1 MSTKVLTE
9 KINAL
14 LPQTQCEECGF
25 KGCKPYAN
33 AMARGEAQIDLC
45 APGGISTLGALA
57 TLLKVDP
64 APFHQTVTNN
74 YRPASVAVIDED
86 LCIGC
91 VKCINVC
98 PVDAIAGAAK
108 MMHTVIKDECTGC
121 ELCIPACPMDCIS
134 LQAIPERDDAAKQQ
148 KATDWRQRF
157 NAREQRLAK
166 QAATQFKQDTSS
178 RTDKKA
184 AIAAA
189 LARKKQK

>member
-1 MSTKVLTE
+1 MSTESLAE
-9 KINAL
+9 KIDAL

-25 KGCKPYAN
+25 KGCKPYAQAIADN
-33 AMARGEAQIDLC
+33 KAQIDLC
-45 APGGISTLGALA
+45 APGGVSTLASLA
-57 TLLKVDP
+57 ALLKVDP
-64 APFHQTVTNN
+64 APFHNTVTKN

-134 LQAIPERDDAAKQQ
+134 LHPIPERDDAAKAQ
-148 KATDWRQRF
+148 KAVDWRQRF

-178 RTDKKA
+178 RADKKA

-189 LARKKQK
+189 LARKKKQ